1 MIVDA
6 GREMPD
12 TWCRIRIS
20 LETDMPGIDV
30 PDDRCRIFSADIL
43 DHLWRTAL
51 PDKKFP
57 DILCR
62 VRISLESDMPGIDVP
77 DDRRRIFGCRIR
89 ISL

>member
-12 TWCRIRIS
+12 TWC
-20 LETDMPGIDV
+20 TDMPGIDV

-43 DHLWRTAL
+43 DHLCRTAL

-57 DILCR
+57 DILQGPDQ
-62 VRISLESDMPGIDVP
+62 LGI
-77 DDRRRIFGCRIR
+77 RYAGY
-89 ISL
+89 